1 MRKLKCTSCG
11 GTLGLVTT
19 AEGHLIGRCG
29 SCGSEYVVETQGRH
43 HVVLEH
49 RFPDG
54 RPAGAVLPGPVSRRG
69 ALAAGLCVMAI
80 GGGALVL
87 PQFLRGAHRAAPEE
101 GLAVKT
107 VFNVGGEG
115 AGPGLF
121 REYPSY
127 IGIDSLGRAMIQ
139 DGGRRFYI
147 FGPDGAFLNQ
157 FPSPEDSGAM
167 LAVLPD
173 GSIIT
178 DGSRRILRIDPASG
192 EIAGS
197 QPMPEGE
204 SYWSNGE
211 GSCVTPDG
219 GLAIYRVAPRSA
231 GDDASLPPSDT
242 LILLD
247 RNLTEQR
254 RLTGLMA
261 QAIAAD
267 PMVTSAPR
275 ATGIAINGA
284 GTIYIVMRRSEDQDS
299 RDGIFEFNADGR
311 FQRRIATTPKFFPC
325 IVASPDGRI
334 WLSDPWDNMLEEVTP
349 DGIRRVGLAAVG
361 RENGAQ
367 IGNIRSIAAY
377 PNGDIAVIGVSAWR
391 FARLSIGTG

>member
-54 RPAGAVLPGPVSRRG
+54 QPAGAVLPGPVSRRG

-87 PQFLRGAHRAAPEE
+87 PQFLRSAHRAAPEE

-275 ATGIAINGA
+275 QPAS
-284 GTIYIVMRRSEDQDS
+284 RSMVRAPS
-299 RDGIFEFNADGR
+299 
-311 FQRRIATTPKFFPC
+311 T
-325 IVASPDGRI
+325 S
-334 WLSDPWDNMLEEVTP
+334 
-349 DGIRRVGLAAVG
+349 
-361 RENGAQ
+361 
-367 IGNIRSIAAY
+367 
-377 PNGDIAVIGVSAWR
+377 
-391 FARLSIGTG
+391 